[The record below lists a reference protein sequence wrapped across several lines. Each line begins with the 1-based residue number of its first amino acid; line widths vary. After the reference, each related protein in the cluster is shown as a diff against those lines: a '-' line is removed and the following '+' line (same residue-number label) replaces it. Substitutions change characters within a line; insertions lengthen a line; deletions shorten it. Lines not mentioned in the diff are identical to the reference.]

1 MGMSDFQQYS
11 CGYQKMKCETIKCV
25 ISDLRRG
32 ENIVFDFVAYAY
44 RPTFSEFLNRITPI
58 DKVVIE
64 SDVTV
69 DFASEGDENTAFK
82 AANVEVANSDMT
94 ATVRVTGNSEKAS
107 PSIFTVPL
115 WVIVVAAAGGVLI
128 LIIITV
134 ILWKLGCFQ
143 RGEYKYQPEMH
154 RAERKVQRSKEVAE
168 NDIYSYDRNVM
179 LLSDQD

>member
-1 MGMSDFQQYS
+1 
-11 CGYQKMKCETIKCV
+11 
-25 ISDLRRG
+25 
-32 ENIVFDFVAYAY
+32 
-44 RPTFSEFLNRITPI
+44 
-58 DKVVIE
+58 
-64 SDVTV
+64 
-69 DFASEGDENTAFK
+69 
-82 AANVEVANSDMT
+82 MT

-128 LIIITV
+128 LSRVEKHKHIIITV